1 MVLRPPLN
9 SQKTP
14 CCEFPLQG
22 WQQRKGGGKVQLAFF
37 LSIPLPL
44 PSVVEVLL
52 PPFRPFHGPP
62 LSRTALTGTE
72 FYLEVLS
79 VLGLPRGFV

>member
-1 MVLRPPLN
+1 M
-9 SQKTP
+9 
-14 CCEFPLQG
+14 
-22 WQQRKGGGKVQLAFF
+22 QLAFF

-79 VLGLPRGFV
+79 VLGLPRSFV